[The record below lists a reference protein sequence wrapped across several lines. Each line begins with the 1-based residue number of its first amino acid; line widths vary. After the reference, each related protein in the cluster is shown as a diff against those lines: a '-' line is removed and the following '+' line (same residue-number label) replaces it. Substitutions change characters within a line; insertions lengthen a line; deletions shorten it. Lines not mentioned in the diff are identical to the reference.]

1 MYLATPKPW
10 WAVSG
15 SWILGPQDEMLTF
28 CYAPE
33 IYQELFDWSTIVIK
47 CIRIVFTLELYESVL
62 CFSFVA
68 LTETPDSI
76 FLYHSRMWYL
86 LKCIS
91 PITEL
96 LILQTRPVVMS
107 FLDLD
112 LSPSQNE
119 KPFMSPNKLSIK
131 VILSVEYVD
140 YKTPKEPTNL
150 SDFSLGVEI
159 QGIIIVPYS
168 GKDRKMYPRP

>member
-1 MYLATPKPW
+1 MGSFRFMVTWSPRRDAHFLLCPRNIPRAVWLEYNSYKMYKDCLY
-10 WAVSG
+10 S
-15 SWILGPQDEMLTF
+15 
-28 CYAPE
+28 
-33 IYQELFDWSTIVIK
+33 
-47 CIRIVFTLELYESVL
+47 RTLWVCTMFLL
-62 CFSFVA
+62 CGLDRNS
-68 LTETPDSI
+68 SI

-119 KPFMSPNKLSIK
+119 KPSMSPNKLSIK

-140 YKTPKEPTNL
+140 YKTPKKPTNL
-150 SDFSLGVEI
+150 SAFSLGVEI
-159 QGIIIVPYS
+159 QGTIIVPYS